1 MDFELVKKLMVTT
14 RLHQQIV
21 NRVGVIVIAL
31 AVLVTASCIGIMSW
45 LYHKTDAEQVT
56 AELSDRRH
64 LSPSAVL
71 LRTVRATFTA
81 YGSSLR

>member
-14 RLHQQIV
+14 RLHQQII

-45 LYHKTDAEQVT
+45 LYQ
-56 AELSDRRH
+56 
-64 LSPSAVL
+64 
-71 LRTVRATFTA
+71 
-81 YGSSLR
+81 